1 MGVSSGCGR
10 KGSAECDW
18 RISDTLL
25 LIIVKYHAIFDSANL
40 LAIRG
45 AFKQVNKGKAGT
57 ANVGNGDAD
66 VEYIAMKGL
75 IFKLY
80 RRIGHDQ
87 AHTSDVHFRIAKVF

>member
-1 MGVSSGCGR
+1 MVSSVVGR
-10 KGSAECDW
+10 ESDAECSR
-18 RISDTLL
+18 RIGDTLL
-25 LIIVKYHAIFDSANL
+25 LIVVKYHAVFDSANL

-80 RRIGHDQ
+80 RRIGHD
-87 AHTSDVHFRIAKVF
+87 